1 MRIVLS
7 AVAAQMPDLSEFE
20 SGRSKRA
27 RLDHPKGF
35 EPGLTWRPEDGG
47 TITAQLDAEP
57 DDSVWAMLIADWGL
71 DPSRTQVVDGSLQI
85 RAWDTFRDG
94 EPVRLRYYRATIRPR
109 EAVQDR
115 ADIDELCRLAMRRR
129 PRAAQAAVGGRAMV
143 VLLADWQTGKGEGGG
158 SPALVARVLS
168 FQDRLLL
175 RLAELKKA
183 GRGVS
188 AVYLVGLGDLIEQCS
203 GHYAMQA
210 FQTDLDRREQM
221 RLARRL
227 ILGFV
232 DRLVDA
238 GYQVVLGAVPGNHGE
253 NRNAAGKAFTS
264 WTDNDDLALFDGV
277 SEITAANPARYGSV
291 SVPLGAIASDLTMVL
306 DVEGVVCG
314 FAHGHQFARGAG
326 GSVAKIEAWLKGQAL
341 GRQPI
346 GDVDIL
352 FSGHYHHFVCSESTG
367 RTVFQSPASDGG
379 SHWFTSQTGAG
390 APPGLL
396 TMLVGSG
403 CGTRGWSDLAI
414 L

>member
-1 MRIVLS
+1 MIWNP
-7 AVAAQMPDLSEFE
+7 AKD
-20 SGRSKRA
+20 
-27 RLDHPKGF
+27 
-35 EPGLTWRPEDGG
+35 G
-47 TITAQLDAEP
+47 TITAVLDSEP
-57 DDSVWAMLIADWGL
+57 DASIWATLIQDWGL
-71 DPSRTQVVDGSLQI
+71 DPDRTQVVDGTLQI

-109 EAVQDR
+109 EAAVDR
-115 ADIDELCRLAMRRR
+115 ADIEDLCRQAMRRR
-129 PRAAQAAVGGRAMV
+129 PRASQAPLSGRAMV
-143 VLLADWQTGKGEGGG
+143 ALLADWQTGKNEGGG
-158 SPALVARVLS
+158 SPALTARVLE
-168 FQDRLLL
+168 FQDRLLR
-175 RLAELKKA
+175 RLADLKKLS
-183 GRGVS
+183 RGVS
-188 AVYLVGLGDLIEQCS
+188 VVYLVGLGDLIEQCS

-238 GYQVVLGAVPGNHGE
+238 GYRVVLGAVPGNHGE
-253 NRNAAGKAFTS
+253 NRNSGGKAFTS

-277 SEITAANPARYGSV
+277 AEICAANPDRYVGV
-291 SVPLGAIASDLTMVL
+291 SVPLGAIADDLTMVL
-306 DVEGVVCG
+306 DVEGVACG

-326 GSVAKIEAWLKGQAL
+326 GSVSKIENWLKGQAL

-367 RTVFQSPASDGG
+367 RTIFQSPASDGG
-379 SHWFTSQTGAG
+379 SSWFTNQTGAG

-403 CGTRGWSDLAI
+403 CGSRGWSDLAI